1 MSTLGNKMYSK
12 VLLVFIGGGIGTV
25 ARFLINHFINFSM
38 LNQISTL
45 LVNVVGSFL
54 FGIIYSI
61 IAQNSLI
68 SLFLLTGILGGFT
81 TFSQFTMD
89 IIELNTQSQI
99 STLVYFLGTVIF
111 SILGAMLGVYIGSKV
126 VN

>member
-1 MSTLGNKMYSK
+1 MYSK

-111 SILGAMLGVYIGSKV
+111 SIVGAMLGVYIGSKV

>member
-1 MSTLGNKMYSK
+1 MYSK
-12 VLLVFIGGGIGTV
+12 VLFVFIGGGIGSV
-25 ARFLINHFINFSM
+25 ARFFINYFINISI
-38 LNQISTL
+38 LNQFSTL

-54 FGIIYSI
+54 FGVIYSI
-61 IAQNSLI
+61 IAQNTLI

-81 TFSQFTMD
+81 TFSQFTID
-89 IIELNTQSQI
+89 VIELNTQSQL
-99 STLVYFLGTVIF
+99 STLAYFLGTVIF